1 MEKGQIVTITI
12 EDMSAEGQGIGK
24 LYELAAPDKAESGRA
39 AADVGQKAETG
50 ANGAETAKAAG
61 ALHGERNAETGAVD
75 RATGMAQN
83 RAEAVQTGRGF
94 AIFVKDAIVGDRV
107 RVELTKVKKH
117 YAFGRVTEILEA
129 SPERIEP
136 FCPYQGACGGCA
148 YGTLH
153 YDAQLALKEKQVRDK
168 LTRLGGLSAP
178 KVMPILGMGDED
190 PEETPF
196 RYRNK
201 ASMPVSTG
209 GLLTKKGGI
218 QQPIHEPRV
227 GFYRAGTHEVVDCE
241 DCWLQSEPA
250 MAAANAL
257 RRFMEEDHITSYDP
271 RWAKGLMRHL
281 IVRTAAGTGEVMVIL
296 VINGKAIPN
305 APKLIRMLDDAIS
318 AIPVYET
325 GALAGVEFN
334 LESVVVNI
342 NSSKTLEGQILGEEC
357 ITIAGKPTIMEEVGG
372 LSFEISPLS
381 FYQVNRAQML
391 RLYDKVLE
399 YAALQG
405 DETVLDLY
413 CGVGTI
419 GLFAAAEMNRK
430 AAAPNHT
437 AIRNTEEASS
447 KQEKTEAAAFN
458 RAAIQNTEE
467 TLASHETTESAA
479 PNRKKAGRVIGIES
493 IKGAVL
499 DANRNAVINGIVNA
513 RYVCGKA
520 EEELPKMVRTKAQEE
535 DAARKAAK
543 QYGEAAAKKEL
554 LKDESL
560 RITGADVV
568 ILDPPRAGC
577 EQALLEA
584 VVQAAPD
591 RIVYVSCDPAT
602 LARDIKWLGEHGY
615 EFREATPCDM
625 FPWTGHVETVVLLSH
640 KKPDGHINV
649 KVEFGEGEGKV
660 PLDNIAKR
668 AEEYK
673 PKERVTYKMIKE
685 YIEAKYG
692 FKVHTAY
699 IAEVKRDLGLPMYDA
714 PNAVEEL
721 KQPRKHPAP
730 EKVEAIKDALKH
742 FEVI

>member
-50 ANGAETAKAAG
+50 ANGAKTAKAAG
-61 ALHGERNAETGAVD
+61 ALRGERNAETGAVD

-430 AAAPNHT
+430 AAAPNHA

-458 RAAIQNTEE
+458 REVIRNTEGI
-467 TLASHETTESAA
+467 LASHETTESAA
-479 PNRKKAGRVIGIES
+479 PNRKKTGRVIGIES

-513 RYVCGKA
+513 QYVCGKA

-577 EQALLEA
+577 EQPLLEA

-615 EFREATPCDM
+615 EFQEATPCDM
-625 FPWTGHVETVVLLSH
+625 FPWTGHVETICLLSKLNAKQH
-640 KKPDGHINV
+640 IEINLDMDELDLTDAEKKATYQEIKDYVLEHSGLKVSSLYIAQV
-649 KVEFGEGEGKV
+649 KQKCGIIERE
-660 PLDNIAKR
+660 N
-668 AEEYK
+668 YNK
-673 PKERVTYKMIKE
+673 PKSEDAKQPQCPPDKEKAIKE
-685 YIEAKYG
+685 
-692 FKVHTAY
+692 
-699 IAEVKRDLGLPMYDA
+699 
-714 PNAVEEL
+714 
-721 KQPRKHPAP
+721 
-730 EKVEAIKDALKH
+730 ALTH
-742 FEVI
+742 FGMI

>member
-129 SPERIEP
+129 SPERIKP

-168 LTRLGGLSAP
+168 LTRLGGLFAP
-178 KVMPILGMGDED
+178 KVMPILGMGDTD

-399 YAALQG
+399 YAAFQG

-430 AAAPNHT
+430 AAAPNHA

-447 KQEKTEAAAFN
+447 KQEKTEADAFN

-577 EQALLEA
+577 EQPLLEA

-625 FPWTGHVETVVLLSH
+625 FPWTGHVETVCLLS
-640 KKPDGHINV
+640 KLQSKEHIEIEVAMDEMDLTSSESKATYEEIREYVFEHTGLKVSYLYIAQV
-649 KVEFGEGEGKV
+649 KQKYGIIERE
-660 PLDNIAKR
+660 N
-668 AEEYK
+668 YNK
-673 PKERVTYKMIKE
+673 PKSE
-685 YIEAKYG
+685 
-692 FKVHTAY
+692 
-699 IAEVKRDLGLPMYDA
+699 
-714 PNAVEEL
+714 NA
-721 KQPRKHPAP
+721 KQPQCPP
-730 EKVEAIKDALKH
+730 EKEKAITEALKH
-742 FEVI
+742 FGMIL

>member
-1 MEKGQIVTITI
+1 MEKGQIVELTI
-12 EDMSAEGQGIGK
+12 EDMSAEGRGIGK
-24 LYELAAPDKAESGRA
+24 IYDDE
-39 AADVGQKAETG
+39 
-50 ANGAETAKAAG
+50 
-61 ALHGERNAETGAVD
+61 
-75 RATGMAQN
+75 
-83 RAEAVQTGRGF
+83 RGF
-94 AIFVKDAIVGDRV
+94 AVFVQDTVVGDRAK
-107 RVELTKVKKH
+107 VELTKVKKN
-117 YAFGRVTEILEA
+117 YAFGRVSEMLA
-129 SPERIEP
+129 LSPDRQES
-136 FCPYQGACGGCA
+136 FCPHSGLCGGCV
-148 YGTLH
+148 YSQLS
-153 YDAQLALKEKQVRDK
+153 YEAQLALKEKQVREK
-168 LTRLGGLSAP
+168 LVRLGGLTDP
-178 KVMPILGMGDED
+178 VIMPIIGMGSED
-190 PEETPF
+190 ATEVPF

-209 GLLTKKGGI
+209 GLITQKGGI
-218 QQPIHEPRV
+218 VKPVHEPRV
-227 GFYRAGTHEVVDCE
+227 GFYRPKSHDVVDCE
-241 DCWLQSEPA
+241 DCLLQSEPA
-250 MAAANAL
+250 MAAAAAL
-257 RRFMEEDHITSYDP
+257 RKFMEEDHITSYDP
-271 RWAKGLMRHL
+271 RWEKGLMRHM

-305 APKLIRMLDDAIS
+305 APKLVEMLDEAIYNV
-318 AIPVYET
+318 PVYED
-325 GALAGVEFN
+325 GPLAGVEFN
-334 LESVVVNI
+334 LESVIVNI
-342 NSSKTLEGQILGEEC
+342 NKSKNLEGPILGEEC
-357 ITIAGKPTIMEEVGG
+357 ITIAGKPTITEEVGG

-381 FYQVNRAQML
+381 FYQVNREQMV
-391 RLYDKVLE
+391 RLYEKALE
-399 YAALQG
+399 YASLKG

-430 AAAPNHT
+430 TAELNAAAAAGQAAEN
-437 AIRNTEEASS
+437 AASG
-447 KQEKTEAAAFN
+447 QNAAVK
-458 RAAIQNTEE
+458 
-467 TLASHETTESAA
+467 L
-479 PNRKKAGRVIGIES
+479 PGRVIGIES
-493 IKGAVL
+493 VKGAVL
-499 DANRNAVINGIVNA
+499 DANRNATINGIVNA

-535 DAARKAAK
+535 QAVREVVKKRGEEAAK
-543 QYGEAAAKKEL
+543 QEL
-554 LKDESL
+554 LKDEAL
-560 RITGADVV
+560 RITHADVV

-577 EQALLEA
+577 EQPLLEA
-584 VVQAAPD
+584 VVKAAPE

-615 EFREATPCDM
+615 EFKEATPCDM

-730 EKVEAIKDALKH
+730 EKVESIKDALKH